1 MRNKVIDLLKNK
13 EVSPQ
18 EKFNQALM
26 YYRNSPHPNTGLVRG
41 YNVKGY
47 SELRL
52 EELLYDVKKAF
63 NISDKDL
70 AEKSTKVAPK
80 NDAPETTV
88 VIPTEMPS
96 FSKGAKGNAER
107 KALVA
112 ELGLTA
118 KSNKNVDLEE
128 AIQNAI
134 DTEVAKNKPVDPEIP
149 EETEEEKQQKAQL
162 EAFNKVVAVLEA
174 GEVCPQSFVRE
185 AFDNKDM
192 TDDQANE
199 IIEKAKATLPE
210 PPKGTI
216 SKEEAKAQAE
226 KAKQAKADS
235 KKK

>member
-26 YYRNSPHPNTGLVRG
+26 YYRNSPYPNPGLVRG

-63 NISDKDL
+63 DITDKDL
-70 AEKSTKVAPK
+70 AEKSTKVSPK
-80 NDAPETTV
+80 KEATKPKATV
-88 VIPTEMPS
+88 PTEMPS

-174 GEVCPQSFVRE
+174 GEVCPPSFVRE
-185 AFDNKDM
+185 AFNNKEL
-192 TDDQANE
+192 TDDLVNE
-199 IIEKAKATLPE
+199 IIKKAKATLPE

-216 SKEEAKAQAE
+216 SKEEALEQAE